1 MSMRITGVSKRF
13 GPQEIFRDFSL
24 ECREGDVTCILG
36 PSGCGKTT
44 LLRMIAGLL
53 RPDGG
58 DVLARSTAP
67 IGYVFQEPR
76 LLPWKTALD
85 NVVYVM
91 DRRSPV
97 DMRRCRAHR
106 LLDMVELGGAAD
118 LYPHELSGGMARRVA
133 LARALAASAR
143 LIVMDEPFAS
153 LDIDRKRRLVSV
165 VKEFLTERP
174 RTVVCATHD
183 LEVASTLADRVLVF
197 SQSPVRILGDITH
210 APSHADVYKRV
221 EEILRAARI
230 DVTDRDTH
238 RGDTRE

>member
-1 MSMRITGVSKRF
+1 MSVHLTKVSKRF
-13 GPQEIFRDFSL
+13 GRNEIFRDFSL
-24 ECREGDVTCILG
+24 ECGAGDVTCILG

-58 DVLARSTAP
+58 DVPARSATP

-76 LLPWKTALD
+76 LLPWKTALY
-85 NVVYVM
+85 NVVYAT
-91 DRRSPV
+91 DRSVSR
-97 DMRRCRAHR
+97 DERRERARR

-118 LYPHELSGGMARRVA
+118 AYPHELSGGMARRVA
-133 LARALAASAR
+133 LARALAAPAR
-143 LIVMDEPFAS
+143 LLVMDEPFAS

-165 VKEFLTERP
+165 VKELLADRT

-183 LEVASTLADRVLVF
+183 LEVASTLADRILVF
-197 SQSPVRILGDITH
+197 SQSPVRIVGDVGRVSSRT
-210 APSHADVYKRV
+210 ALYDRV

-230 DVTDRDTH
+230 DVADRDTP
-238 RGDTRE
+238 REDTHE